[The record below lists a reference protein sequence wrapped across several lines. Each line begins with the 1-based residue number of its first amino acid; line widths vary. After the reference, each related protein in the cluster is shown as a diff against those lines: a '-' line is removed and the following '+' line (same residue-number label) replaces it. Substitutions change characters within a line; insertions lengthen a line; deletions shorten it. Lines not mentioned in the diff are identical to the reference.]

1 MDRQKHRMLKKAPDL
16 WLKLQMVILVLEKNR
31 DYYDNG
37 MEPKYPGKIDLGK
50 NIQFWNNIEFDFPFA
65 YIFGIGTRKKHYFS
79 FH

>member
-1 MDRQKHRMLKKAPDL
+1 MLKKAPDL

-37 MEPKYPGKIDLGK
+37 MEPKYPGKIDLEK
-50 NIQFWNNIEFDFPFA
+50 NIQFWNNIEFDFFAISFA
-65 YIFGIGTRKKHYFS
+65 YIFGIGTRKKHYVL